1 MSNVHKI
8 LFILLISSAWL
19 SAFTALHAEQ
29 AIQPGES
36 DSDYTIRAYRLPEDE
51 SMRLDGLLTE
61 SFWKNV
67 PAITN
72 FTQQDPQEGG
82 QPTQKT
88 EIYVAYDESNLYI
101 GAMLYDSSPDQIL
114 AYQKRRDQGLGADD
128 RFMWILDTFN
138 SGRNAYF
145 FETNPAALRGDGLL
159 TVGQGRNL
167 NKAWDGIWDV
177 RTNISDEG
185 WSVEVVIPFRSLDFD
200 PQNSTWGINFQRT
213 VRRDNEEIL
222 WAGWRRNQ
230 GLFRPQNAGLLTGI
244 TGISQGLG
252 LEVKPYFTA
261 NRNVSQPLNEAKFTD
276 SSADAGF
283 DVSYSFTP
291 SIRASLTINTDFAET
306 EVDQRRVNLTRFPL
320 RFPEQRDFFL
330 EGSGIFSFAPASGIE
345 PFFSRRIG
353 LSGGQPVPIT
363 GGLRILGR
371 EGNTNLG
378 FYQIR
383 TAENDFTPAEDFTAA
398 RISQNIFSESSVGL
412 IYTRRG
418 SSDNGAGE
426 TGHTLG
432 TDLELGTSSF
442 LGDKNLQFQAFFVW
456 HNRGSQVSSSDFLDR
471 TSRGVRLSYPNF
483 PFSGSVSYREF
494 GSAFDPEVGFTP
506 RNGFRRLQ
514 PNANY
519 RWVFPDNR
527 ILRQWE
533 VGVRYEYLTNLDFEP
548 ETIVYR
554 FTPVEVE
561 FESGEQI
568 QFSVERNFEQ
578 IFESFDILRDGT
590 VIILPGEY
598 TNWGLRTEF
607 NTARFRKISGGIE
620 YNYEGFW
627 TGTRDGL
634 QLRGTVRPYRGFNL
648 SGSWSRSHVELPGG
662 TSFTTNLFVF
672 RSNLDFTPDIAFT
685 QILQYD
691 DVSDLVGFYNRFRWT
706 LTPGSDLFLVY
717 TRNWIDTGNRLQAI
731 ESRAAVKL
739 NYTHRF

>member
-1 MSNVHKI
+1 MTFKYRFTLPG
-8 LFILLISSAWL
+8 LFLFLTFA
-19 SAFTALHAEQ
+19 AATHAEQ
-29 AIQPGES
+29 AEQS
-36 DSDYTIRAYRLPEDE
+36 DLTDEDYTIRIYRLAENE
-51 SMRLDGLLTE
+51 SMRLDGLLDE
-61 SFWKNV
+61 PFWRNI
-67 PAITN
+67 PAVDN

-82 QPTQKT
+82 EPTQKT
-88 EIYVAYDESNLYI
+88 EIYIAYDESNLYI

-114 AYQKRRDQGLGADD
+114 AFQKRRDQGLGADD

-177 RTNISDEG
+177 RTNINDDG

-213 VRRDNEEIL
+213 VRRVNEEIL
-222 WAGWRRNQ
+222 WSGWRRNQ

-252 LEVKPYFTA
+252 LEVKPYITG
-261 NRNVSQPLNEAKFTD
+261 NRNVTQPLGEAKTTD
-276 SSADAGF
+276 ASADAGF

-306 EVDQRRVNLTRFPL
+306 EVDQRRVNLTRFPI

-353 LSGGQPVPIT
+353 LAGGQPVPIT
-363 GGLRILGR
+363 GGLRVLGR

-378 FYQIR
+378 MYQIR
-383 TAENDFTPAEDFTAA
+383 TAETDATPEQDFTAL
-398 RISQNIFSESSVGL
+398 RVTQNIFSESSVGL

-418 SSDNGAGE
+418 TAVKGLNL
-426 TGHTLG
+426 TYHTLRTG
-432 TDLELGTSSF
+432 LELGTSSF
-442 LGDKNLQFQAFFVW
+442 LGEKNLQFQAFFVW
-456 HNRGSQVSSSDFLDR
+456 HNQGSDIQSNDFWGR
-471 TSRGVRLSYPNF
+471 TSRGIRLSYPNF

-494 GSAFDPEVGFTP
+494 GSSFDPAVGFTP

-514 PNANY
+514 PNASYN
-519 RWVFPDNR
+519 WVFPDSR
-527 ILRQWE
+527 ILREWE
-533 VGVRYEYLTNLDFEP
+533 VSVRYEYLTNLDFEP
-548 ETIVYR
+548 ETIEYR
-554 FTPVEVE
+554 FTPIDLE
-561 FESGEQI
+561 FESGDEI
-568 QFSVERNFEQ
+568 EFSFSRNFEQ

-598 TNWGLRTEF
+598 TTWGLNAEF
-607 NTARFRKISGGIE
+607 ETAGFRKISGGVE
-620 YNYEGFW
+620 YSYEGFW
-627 TGTRDGL
+627 TGTREGL
-634 QLRGTVRPYRGFNL
+634 QLSGTVRPYRGINI
-648 SGSWSRSHVELPGG
+648 SGDWSRSHVELPGD
-662 TSFTTNLFVF
+662 TEFTTNLFVF
-672 RSNLDFTPDIAFT
+672 RSNVDLTPDIAFT

-717 TRNWIDTGNRLQAI
+717 TRNWIDTGTRLVPI
-731 ESRAAVKL
+731 ESQAAVKL